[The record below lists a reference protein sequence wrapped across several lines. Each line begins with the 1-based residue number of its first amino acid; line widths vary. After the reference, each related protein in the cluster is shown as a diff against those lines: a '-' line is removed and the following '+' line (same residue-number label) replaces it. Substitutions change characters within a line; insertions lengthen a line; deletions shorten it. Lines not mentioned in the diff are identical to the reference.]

1 MEREKVIE
9 LAIKA
14 DDGFQLDP
22 DDMYES
28 LIGIDA
34 VIRFARLVEQETLER
49 AAKVC
54 DSHLDFKEQEKAD
67 DAAWKSNKESIDV
80 QIARFRHASDV
91 RLYNCGIEK
100 CIESIRDLK
109 GNHDKE

>member
-1 MEREKVIE
+1 MERYKAKK
-9 LAIKA
+9 LAESVGLIFV
-14 DDGFQLDP
+14 GGDP
-22 DDMYES
+22 VGDHFVDKMTQ
-28 LIGIDA
+28 
-34 VIRFARLVEQETLER
+34 FASLVEQETLER